1 MGRDP
6 VHPPDAV
13 HPVALVLVQLR
24 LDVPPVDTDEGVAV
38 RETDGAGEA
47 ATVTV
52 ANPVTLP
59 PVPEH
64 VRSNVLVAD
73 SGPVLCDPLVAF
85 VPLHPLAA
93 TQLVAFVDDHDS
105 VAEAPL
111 ATDVGLAVNCSVG
124 IGATVTAA
132 LCV

>member
-1 MGRDP
+1 MGREP
-6 VHPPDAV
+6 VQPPDAV
-13 HPVALVLVQLR
+13 HAVALLVFQLR
-24 LDVPPVDTDEGVAV
+24 VDVEPLVTLVGDAV
-38 RETDGAGEA
+38 SEADGAGA
-47 ATVTV
+47 AVTVTV

-64 VRSNVLVAD
+64 VNSNVLVVD

-85 VPLHPLAA
+85 EPLQAFAA
-93 TQLVAFVDDHDS
+93 TQPVAFVDVHER
-105 VAEAPL
+105 VADAPL
-111 ATDVGLAVNCSVG
+111 VMLVGFAVNCTVG